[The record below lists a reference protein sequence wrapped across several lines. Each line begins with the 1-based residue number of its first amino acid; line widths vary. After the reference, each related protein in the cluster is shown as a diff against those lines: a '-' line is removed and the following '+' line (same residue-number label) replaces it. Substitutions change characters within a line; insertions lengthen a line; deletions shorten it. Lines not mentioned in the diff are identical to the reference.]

1 MILSSDEG
9 PTLETLD
16 WAFPIGSTPNYL
28 YFDLILKGSFKPIK
42 ILHLKLIYTN
52 NILLSV
58 STNIS
63 RTNRRRDILIGPNYQ
78 LARSSFNWSFSMQ
91 VLYNIIK
98 STYKKLGS
106 YDSPFPSWLNMHFQL
121 WRHKQID
128 SMTIHLFPSPMSIY
142 IYWIK
147 ALCQSKQGF
156 DRYIQSTFTF
166 NQPYIGKSLFFIAVV
181 VIVS

>member
-1 MILSSDEG
+1 MVLSDEG

-106 YDSPFPSWLNMHFQL
+106 YNSPFPSWLNMHFQL
-121 WRHKQID
+121 WRHKQIGLND
-128 SMTIHLFPSPMSIY
+128 NSFIPFSHEYILNQSIMSIKTRL
-142 IYWIK
+142 W
-147 ALCQSKQGF
+147 
-156 DRYIQSTFTF
+156 
-166 NQPYIGKSLFFIAVV
+166 
-181 VIVS
+181 